1 MPDTMSLLGVAKNNG
16 LAGLF
21 WWAMDSKRRG
31 RSLDPTTFT
40 DDILSE
46 SLMSFED
53 NLRKKDNTSSLK
65 LPRYQENCDFEEWY
79 LRFQDFLSTQMGVR
93 YTGLGY
99 IIRSDMGATY
109 DSDNDTQNLQEE
121 LDQSML
127 LTGNE
132 FDIDNINSF
141 TNLKAETTFTSAYI
155 HIYH

>member
-99 IIRSDMGATY
+99 IIRPDMGAT
-109 DSDNDTQNLQEE
+109 
-121 LDQSML
+121 
-127 LTGNE
+127 
-132 FDIDNINSF
+132 
-141 TNLKAETTFTSAYI
+141 
-155 HIYH
+155 